1 MTILKA
7 WQRSVVNRAD
17 QRMMCDGR
25 LFRELSQNNRHSSLE
40 KSRKLMN
47 NE

>member
-25 LFRELSQNNRHSSLE
+25 LFRELSQNNRHFQYFVFAFFMTV
-40 KSRKLMN
+40 R
-47 NE
+47 